1 MKNMWNDLVNAK
13 LLKQWNKMRDRS
25 TADMN
30 EAEKRTHAKAIKM
43 VEKELGLQDDEDEE
57 EED

>member
-1 MKNMWNDLVNAK
+1 
-13 LLKQWNKMRDRS
+13 MRDRS

-43 VEKELGLQDDEDEE
+43 VEKEFGLQDDEDEE
-57 EED
+57 EDQNLFFIYYVIF